1 MDKRSLPSLT
11 ALRAF
16 EAFARRGQMTTAAD
30 ELCVT
35 HGAISRQI
43 RSLETMLGLDLT
55 EGPRHRLKLTDAGAR
70 LAAAL
75 SASFDHME
83 TALTDIRGDAHVE
96 LHLSCVGTLA
106 IRWLIP
112 RLSAFHA
119 RHPAVRVRVT
129 ESYAPVDFARE
140 RFDAAIRVAETAPVV
155 GADAVA
161 FLENFHGPVVAPAL
175 VGDGPTGLEGLTR
188 LTTGTRQTAWAEWEN
203 HSGVVLPTP
212 PDTQE
217 FEHIFYTLEAAAAG
231 LGVGLSPWVYV
242 AGDVAAGRLAAPLG
256 FAPTPSRFWFLT
268 PAGVAKPA
276 VADFRTWLAE
286 EAAKTPPAPAVGRSQ
301 AGLGQDAHFSG
312 NPPPGRW
319 RE

>member
-1 MDKRSLPSLT
+1 MPDRRHLPPLT

-16 EAFARRGQMTTAAD
+16 EAFARRGRMTLAAD

-35 HGAISRQI
+35 HGAVSRQI
-43 RSLETMLGLDLT
+43 RSLEDALGLELT
-55 EGPRHRLKLTDAGAR
+55 EGPRHRLKLTAAGQS

-75 SASFDHME
+75 STAFDQME
-83 TALTDIRGDAHVE
+83 AAIDGLKHDDHVE

-112 RLSAFHA
+112 RLPAFHA

-140 RFDAAIRVAETAPVV
+140 RFDAAIRVNETAPIV
-155 GADAVA
+155 GAEAVA

-188 LTTGTRQTAWAEWEN
+188 LTTGTRQTAWAEWER
-203 HSGVVLPTP
+203 HSGITLPTP
-212 PDTQE
+212 PDVQE

-242 AGDVAAGRLAAPLG
+242 AADVAAGRLAAPLG
-256 FAPTPSRFWFLT
+256 FAATPSRFWFLS
-268 PAGVAKPA
+268 PAGAHKPHVAQ
-276 VADFRTWLAE
+276 FRDWLLE
-286 EAAKTPPAPAVGRSQ
+286 EAAKVPSPPDVVRKG
-301 AGLGQDAHFSG
+301 
-312 NPPPGRW
+312 
-319 RE
+319 

>member
-1 MDKRSLPSLT
+1 MAHVDKRSLPPLT

-16 EAFARRGQMTTAAD
+16 EAFARRGRMTLAAD

-35 HGAISRQI
+35 HGAVSRQI
-43 RSLETMLGLDLT
+43 RSLEEAVGLELT
-55 EGPRHRLKLTDAGAR
+55 EGPRHRLRLTEAGAR

-75 SASFDHME
+75 SGAFDQVEHTLAE
-83 TALTDIRGDAHVE
+83 LKGAAHDE

-119 RHPAVRVRVT
+119 RHPTVRVRVT

-140 RFDAAIRVAETAPVV
+140 RFDAAIRVAETAPIV
-155 GADAVA
+155 GSAATA
-161 FLENFHGPVVAPAL
+161 FLENFHGPVVAPGL
-175 VGDGPTGLEGLTR
+175 VSDGPTGIEGLTR
-188 LTTGTRQTAWAEWEN
+188 LTTGTRQTAWAEWES
-203 HSGVVLPTP
+203 HAGVTLPVP

-242 AGDVAAGRLAAPLG
+242 AGDVAAGRLAAPMG
-256 FAPTPSRFWFLT
+256 FAPTPSRFWFLA
-268 PAGVAKPA
+268 PAGSAKPA
-276 VADFRTWLAE
+276 VAAFREWLVE
-286 EAAKTPPAPAVGRSQ
+286 EAAKVPPPPALRTRA
-301 AGLGQDAHFSG
+301 DA
-312 NPPPGRW
+312 
-319 RE
+319 

>member
-1 MDKRSLPSLT
+1 MDRRHLPPLT

-16 EAFARRGQMTTAAD
+16 EAFARRGRMTLAAD

-43 RSLETMLGLDLT
+43 RSLEEAVGLDLT
-55 EGPRHRLKLTDAGAR
+55 EGPRHRLKLTEAGQR
-70 LAAAL
+70 LATSL
-75 SASFDHME
+75 SGAFDQVE
-83 TALTDIRGDAHVE
+83 ATLADLKTAAHVE
-96 LHLSCVGTLA
+96 VHLSCVGTLA

-119 RHPAVRVRVT
+119 LHPTIRVRVT
-129 ESYAPVDFARE
+129 ESYAPVDFARD
-140 RFDAAIRVAETAPVV
+140 RFDAAIRVNETAPIA
-155 GADAVA
+155 GAEAVA

-175 VGDGPTGLEGLTR
+175 VGSGPTGIEGLTR
-188 LTTGTRQTAWAEWEN
+188 LTTGTRQTAWAEWEA
-203 HSGVVLPTP
+203 HSGVTLPAP

-242 AGDVAAGRLAAPLG
+242 AGDIAAGRLAAPLG

-268 PAGVAKPA
+268 PAGPQKPA
-276 VADFRTWLAE
+276 VAQFRAWLIA
-286 EAAKTPPAPAVGRSQ
+286 EAAKVPRPPRVVRPS
-301 AGLGQDAHFSG
+301 
-312 NPPPGRW
+312 
-319 RE
+319 

>member
-1 MDKRSLPSLT
+1 VEKRSLPSLT

-16 EAFARRGQMTTAAD
+16 EAFARRGQMTLAAD

-43 RSLETMLGLDLT
+43 RSLEASLGLELT
-55 EGPRHRLKLTDAGAR
+55 EGPRHRLKLTEAGAK
-70 LAAAL
+70 LAAAM
-75 SASFDHME
+75 SAAFDQME
-83 TALTDIRGDAHVE
+83 AALGELRTSAHVE

-119 RHPAVRVRVT
+119 RHPAVRVKVT
-129 ESYAPVDFARE
+129 ESYAPVDFARD
-140 RFDAAIRVAETAPVV
+140 RFDAAIRVNETAPIV
-155 GADAVA
+155 GAEALA

-175 VGDGPTGLEGLTR
+175 VGDGPTGIEGLTR
-188 LTTGTRQTAWAEWEN
+188 LTTGTRQTAWAEWES
-203 HSGVVLPTP
+203 HSGVTLPTP
-212 PDTQE
+212 PDSQE

-256 FAPTPSRFWFLT
+256 FAPTPSRFWFLS
-268 PAGVAKPA
+268 PAGPAKPE
-276 VADFRTWLAE
+276 VAQFRAWLVE
-286 EAAKTPPAPAVGRSQ
+286 EAAKV
-301 AGLGQDAHFSG
+301 
-312 NPPPGRW
+312 PPPPTVIRGGA
-319 RE
+319 

>member
-1 MDKRSLPSLT
+1 MERRSLPPLS

-16 EAFARRGQMTTAAD
+16 EAFARRGRMTLAAD

-35 HGAISRQI
+35 HGAVSRQI
-43 RSLETMLGLDLT
+43 RSLETAIGLDLT
-55 EGPRHRLKLTDAGAR
+55 EGPRHRLKLTEAGQR

-75 SASFDHME
+75 SGAFDQVEHALADLR
-83 TALTDIRGDAHVE
+83 TATHDE

-119 RHPAVRVRVT
+119 RHPTVRVRVT

-155 GADAVA
+155 GAEAVA
-161 FLENFHGPVVAPAL
+161 FLENFHGPVVAPDL
-175 VGDGPTGLEGLTR
+175 VGDGPTGIEGLTR
-188 LTTGTRQTAWAEWEN
+188 LTTGTRQTAWAEWES
-203 HSGVVLPTP
+203 HSGISLPTP

-256 FAPTPSRFWFLT
+256 FASTPSRFWFLT

-276 VADFRTWLAE
+276 VAAFRSWLIE
-286 EAAKTPPAPAVGRSQ
+286 EAARVPPAPVLGRARSPT
-301 AGLGQDAHFSG
+301 G
-312 NPPPGRW
+312 
-319 RE
+319 

>member
-1 MDKRSLPSLT
+1 VERRSLPPLS

-16 EAFARRGQMTTAAD
+16 EAFARRGRMTLAAD

-35 HGAISRQI
+35 HGAVSRQI
-43 RSLETMLGLDLT
+43 RSLETAIGLDLT
-55 EGPRHRLKLTDAGAR
+55 EGPRHRLKLTEAGQR

-75 SASFDHME
+75 SAAFDQVEHALADLR
-83 TALTDIRGDAHVE
+83 TATHDE

-119 RHPAVRVRVT
+119 RHPTVRVRVT

-155 GADAVA
+155 GAEAVA
-161 FLENFHGPVVAPAL
+161 FLENFHGPVVAPGL
-175 VGDGPTGLEGLTR
+175 VGDGPTGIEGLTR
-188 LTTGTRQTAWAEWEN
+188 LTTGTRQTAWAEWES
-203 HSGVVLPTP
+203 HSGISLPTP

-268 PAGVAKPA
+268 PTGVAKPA
-276 VADFRTWLAE
+276 VADFRAWLAE
-286 EAAKTPPAPAVGRSQ
+286 EAAKVPPAPVIGR
-301 AGLGQDAHFSG
+301 GQRSRFSG
-312 NPPPGRW
+312 NPRT
-319 RE
+319 

>member
-1 MDKRSLPSLT
+1 LADRRVLPPLT

-16 EAFARRGQMTTAAD
+16 EAFARRGRMTLAAD

-35 HGAISRQI
+35 HGAVSRQI
-43 RSLETMLGLDLT
+43 RSLEEAVGLELT
-55 EGPRHRLKLTDAGAR
+55 EGPRHRLKLTEAGEK

-75 SASFDHME
+75 STAFDQMDA
-83 TALTDIRGDAHVE
+83 ALTDLRHAAHVE

-112 RLSAFHA
+112 RLPAFHA
-119 RHPAVRVRVT
+119 LHPAVRVKVT

-140 RFDAAIRVAETAPVV
+140 RFDAAIRVNETAPIA
-155 GADAVA
+155 GAEATA
-161 FLENFHGPVVAPAL
+161 FLENYHGPVVAPHL
-175 VGDGPTGLEGLTR
+175 VGDGATGLEGLTR
-188 LTTGTRQTAWAEWEN
+188 LTTGTRQTAWAEWER
-203 HSGVVLPTP
+203 HSGVTLPHP

-256 FAPTPSRFWFLT
+256 FAPTPSKFWFLT
-268 PAGVAKPA
+268 PAGPTKPA
-276 VADFRTWLAE
+276 VADFRAWLLE
-286 EAAKTPPAPAVGRSQ
+286 EAAKV
-301 AGLGQDAHFSG
+301 
-312 NPPPGRW
+312 PPPPRVIQPG
-319 RE
+319 

>member
-1 MDKRSLPSLT
+1 MAKRSLPSLT

-16 EAFARRGQMTTAAD
+16 EAFARRGQMTLAAD

-43 RSLETMLGLDLT
+43 RSLEAKLGLELT
-55 EGPRHRLKLTDAGAR
+55 EGPRHRLKLTEAGKR

-75 SASFDHME
+75 SVAFDDVE
-83 TALTDIRGDAHVE
+83 AVLTELRGDAHVE

-112 RLSAFHA
+112 RLPTFHA
-119 RHPAVRVRVT
+119 RHPSVRVKVT
-129 ESYAPVDFARE
+129 ESYAPVDFARD
-140 RFDAAIRVAETAPVV
+140 RFDAAIRVNETAPIV
-155 GADAVA
+155 GAKALA
-161 FLENFHGPVVAPAL
+161 FLDNFNGPIVAPAL
-175 VGDGPTGLEGLTR
+175 VGDGPTGIEGLTR
-188 LTTGTRQTAWAEWEN
+188 LTTGSRQTAWAEWES
-203 HSGVVLPTP
+203 HSGVTLPVP

-256 FAPTPSRFWFLT
+256 FAPTPSRFWFLSPPGT
-268 PAGVAKPA
+268 TKLA
-276 VADFRTWLAE
+276 VAQFRAWLIE
-286 EAAKTPPAPAVGRSQ
+286 EASRVPMPTRIVRRVAAASPT
-301 AGLGQDAHFSG
+301 AGIG
-312 NPPPGRW
+312 N
-319 RE
+319 

>member
-1 MDKRSLPSLT
+1 MDRRHLPPLS

-16 EAFARRGQMTTAAD
+16 EAFARRGRMTLAAD

-35 HGAISRQI
+35 HGAVSRQI
-43 RSLETMLGLDLT
+43 RGLEEVLGLDLT
-55 EGPRHRLKLTDAGAR
+55 EGPRHRLKLTEAGQR
-70 LAAAL
+70 LATAL
-75 SASFDHME
+75 SGAFDQME
-83 TALTDIRGDAHVE
+83 AALTDLKTSAHVE

-119 RHPAVRVRVT
+119 RHPTVRVKVT

-140 RFDAAIRVAETAPVV
+140 RFDAAIRVAESAPIA
-155 GADAVA
+155 GAEATV
-161 FLENFHGPVVAPAL
+161 FLENFHGPVVAPTL
-175 VGDGPTGLEGLTR
+175 VGPGPTGLEGLTR
-188 LTTGTRQTAWAEWEN
+188 LTTGSRQTAWAEWEA
-203 HSGVVLPTP
+203 HSGVTLPAP

-268 PAGVAKPA
+268 PAGAAKPA
-276 VADFRTWLAE
+276 VTDFRAWLTE
-286 EAAKTPPAPAVGRSQ
+286 EAAKV
-301 AGLGQDAHFSG
+301 
-312 NPPPGRW
+312 PPPPRVA
-319 RE
+319 RPN

>member
-1 MDKRSLPSLT
+1 MDKRHLPSLT

-16 EAFARRGQMTTAAD
+16 EAFARRGQMTLAAD

-43 RSLETMLGLDLT
+43 RSLEDALGLDLT
-55 EGPRHRLKLTDAGAR
+55 EGPRHRLKLTEAGAK

-75 SASFDHME
+75 SGAFDQVAGALME
-83 TALTDIRGDAHVE
+83 LKGAAHGE

-119 RHPAVRVRVT
+119 RHPDVRVRVT

-140 RFDAAIRVAETAPVV
+140 RFDAAIRVAETAPIV
-155 GADAVA
+155 GAEAVA

-175 VGDGPTGLEGLTR
+175 VGDGPTGIEGLTR
-188 LTTGTRQTAWAEWEN
+188 LTTGTRQTAWAEWES
-203 HSGVVLPTP
+203 HSGITLPTP

-242 AGDVAAGRLAAPLG
+242 AADVSAGRLAAPLG
-256 FAPTPSRFWFLT
+256 FARTPSRFWFLT
-268 PAGVAKPA
+268 PRATRPS
-276 VADFRTWLAE
+276 VADFRAWLIE
-286 EAAKTPPAPAVGRSQ
+286 EAAKVPPAPALVRP
-301 AGLGQDAHFSG
+301 APGQG
-312 NPPPGRW
+312 
-319 RE
+319 

>member
-1 MDKRSLPSLT
+1 VDTRRTLPPLT

-16 EAFARRGQMTTAAD
+16 EAFARRGRMTLAAD

-35 HGAISRQI
+35 HGAVSRQI
-43 RSLETMLGLDLT
+43 RSLEESLGVDLT
-55 EGPRHRLKLTDAGAR
+55 EGPRHRLTLTEAGQR
-70 LAAAL
+70 LATAL
-75 SASFDHME
+75 SSAFDQVEHAVADLK
-83 TALTDIRGDAHVE
+83 TAAHVE

-112 RLSAFHA
+112 RLPAFHA

-140 RFDAAIRVAETAPVV
+140 RFDAAIRVAETAPIV
-155 GADAVA
+155 GAEAVA

-175 VGDGPTGLEGLTR
+175 VGDGPTGIEGLTR
-188 LTTGTRQTAWAEWEN
+188 LTTGTRQTAWAEWES
-203 HSGVVLPTP
+203 HSGVTLPTP

-231 LGVGLSPWVYV
+231 LGVGLSPWIYV

-268 PAGVAKPA
+268 PAGPARPHVAA
-276 VADFRTWLAE
+276 FRAWVVE
-286 EAAKTPPAPAVGRSQ
+286 EAAKAPPPPRIVRPFAGDAQAVG
-301 AGLGQDAHFSG
+301 GG
-312 NPPPGRW
+312 
-319 RE
+319 

>member
-1 MDKRSLPSLT
+1 MDRRHLPSLS

-16 EAFARRGQMTTAAD
+16 EAFARRGRMTLAGD

-35 HGAISRQI
+35 HGAVSRQI
-43 RSLETMLGLDLT
+43 RSLEDAIGLELT
-55 EGPRHRLKLTDAGAR
+55 EGPRHRLKLTDAGQR

-75 SASFDHME
+75 SGAFDQVE
-83 TALTDIRGDAHVE
+83 TALAELKTAAHVE

-119 RHPAVRVRVT
+119 RHPSVRVRVT
-129 ESYAPVDFARE
+129 ESYAPVDFSRE
-140 RFDAAIRVAETAPVV
+140 RFDVAIRVAETAPVAGV
-155 GADAVA
+155 EAVA
-161 FLENFHGPVVAPAL
+161 FLDNFHGPVVAPAL
-175 VGDGPTGLEGLTR
+175 VGDGQTGLEGLTR
-188 LTTGTRQTAWAEWEN
+188 LTTGTRQTAWAEWEV
-203 HSGVVLPTP
+203 HSGVTLPAP

-242 AGDVAAGRLAAPLG
+242 AGDVTAGRLAAPLG

-268 PAGVAKPA
+268 PQGPLKPA
-276 VADFRTWLAE
+276 VADFRDWLIE
-286 EAAKTPPAPAVGRSQ
+286 EAVKVPAPPALVRARVANR
-301 AGLGQDAHFSG
+301 
-312 NPPPGRW
+312 
-319 RE
+319 